1 MTRLAF
7 AVYFH
12 PKKDSH
18 GFIMAS
24 HMPANY
30 AEDRLHRYLAH
41 WTRDPNNVRTL
52 DLDAISWATEEER
65 NEREKKYCQIGS
77 DYYDLVTPLYE
88 QGWCV
93 HSPHPSSSPVSD
105 KHPGASS
112 STTRP

>member
-1 MTRLAF
+1 
-7 AVYFH
+7 
-12 PKKDSH
+12 
-18 GFIMAS
+18 MAS

-52 DLDAISWATEEER
+52 DLDAISWATEDER
-65 NEREKKYCQIGS
+65 NERQKKYCEIGS

-93 HSPHPSSSPVSD
+93 HTVHSPHSSSSL
-105 KHPGASS
+105 G
-112 STTRP
+112 